1 MFSTE
6 FPNSLHGA
14 TKGPTSG
21 TLVGYDVPLFTGM
34 EGPEAATKLGIS
46 IKLTLGRMNA
56 VEFLTTKLED
66 ILDDTPKPDDGAT
79 LYQIYTLQR
88 SIKTEWTKAYWTVRG
103 FFKPNSPAF
112 DRLKQFDETCDLPEL
127 WKTFNSIYV
136 ASANFSGFLKL
147 YDQLHGLK
155 YVDKNLLSEFNRLNE
170 LQRRI
175 VQLQDDPREVT
186 TNTPQKAT
194 FSTPSPPVNR
204 LLDLATTKEKESST
218 STPSTSTTPD
228 KPEGGAIIDLSSI
241 KTLKESSKK
250 RRNQEESLQHYF
262 KCEIKR
268 NMETPYKNLLQM
280 YSYATKSKDQFF

>member
-6 FPNSLHGA
+6 FLNSLHYV

-21 TLVGYDVPLFTGM
+21 TLVGYDVSLFTGM
-34 EGPEAATKLGIS
+34 EGPEAATKLGIA

-56 VEFLTTKLED
+56 IEFLTTKLAD

-79 LYQIYTLQR
+79 LYQIYSLQR
-88 SIKTEWTKAYWTVRG
+88 SIKTEWTKAYWTVRA

-155 YVDKNLLSEFNRLNE
+155 NGDKIYCR
-170 LQRRI
+170 
-175 VQLQDDPREVT
+175 
-186 TNTPQKAT
+186 
-194 FSTPSPPVNR
+194 
-204 LLDLATTKEKESST
+204 
-218 STPSTSTTPD
+218 
-228 KPEGGAIIDLSSI
+228 SSI
-241 KTLKESSKK
+241 V
-250 RRNQEESLQHYF
+250 
-262 KCEIKR
+262 
-268 NMETPYKNLLQM
+268 
-280 YSYATKSKDQFF
+280 